1 MVYFSNGQITIRNM
15 EYEDAQAITDAEIE
29 QGWQASVEKYHKR
42 LEDQRLGKAISLVA
56 EYFGKPVGYINVYP
70 NNAGGAFGGKGYP
83 KIVDFG
89 VLEKYRN
96 HGIGTILMDIAEE
109 IAATFADT
117 VYLGVGLHSGY
128 GSAQRM
134 YVKRGY
140 IPDGSGVWYQDKV
153 CEPYGDCKNDD
164 DLVLYLSKKL

>member
-15 EYEDAQAITDAEIE
+15 EYGDAQIITDAEIE
-29 QGWQASVEKYHKR
+29 QGWDASIEKYLKR
-42 LEDQRLGKAISLVA
+42 IEDQRLGKAISLVA
-56 EYFGKPVGYINVYP
+56 EYSGKPVGYINIYSD
-70 NNAGGAFGGKGYP
+70 NTCGAFGGKGYP
-83 KIVDFG
+83 EIVDFG

-96 HGIGTILMDIAEE
+96 QGIGTILMDIAEE
-109 IAATFADT
+109 IAATYADI

-140 IPDGSGVWYQDKV
+140 IPDGSGVWYQDKI
-153 CEPYGDCKNDD
+153 CKP
-164 DLVLYLSKKL
+164 